1 MKATY
6 RTSDGRISFEV
17 EGESAKALFAQIAG
31 IQEIFDVEHECGMCK
46 SKDIRFRVRKADKF
60 TYYELNCQECRAR
73 LDFGQS
79 QDLVSLFPKRKDED
93 GRWMEHRGWYRYEP
107 QSASQPVPPAKEPL
121 KAKAAFGQSGPRS
134 VAAPTGPTPEG
145 LQPSF
150 DRLGVLF
157 NVPAPTRIGSALDLI
172 RDQMHMTAGNAGTNQ
187 FDQIYRKFE
196 ADAGAKTDAGKL
208 KALLRDLM
216 GALDK
221 LRLEVA

>member
-1 MKATY
+1 MKARFT
-6 RTSDGRISFEV
+6 TQNGQLQFEM
-17 EGESAKALFAQIAG
+17 EGESPKALFAQIAG
-31 IQEIFDVEHECGMCK
+31 IQEIFDVEHACGMCN

-60 TYYELNCQECRAR
+60 VYYELNCQECRAR

-93 GRWMEHRGWYRYEP
+93 GKWMPNRGWYRYEP
-107 QSASQPVPPAKEPL
+107 QATAEPVKPVQQPPKP
-121 KAKAAFGQSGPRS
+121 GPRS
-134 VAAPTGPTPEG
+134 VAAPTGPTPDG

-157 NVPAPTRIGSALDLI
+157 DVPAPTRIGSALDLI
-172 RDQMHMTAGNAGTNQ
+172 RDRMHMAAGNAGTSQ

-196 ADAGAKTDAGKL
+196 SGAGAKSDAGKL

-221 LRLEVA
+221 LKLEVA

>member
-1 MKATY
+1 MIARY
-6 RTSDGRISFEV
+6 RTKNGQITFELN
-17 EGESAKALFAQIAG
+17 GQDAKDVFRQLASV
-31 IQEIFDVEHECGMCK
+31 QEVFDVEHKCGMCN
-46 SKDIRFRVRKADKF
+46 SQDIRFLARKVDKF
-60 TYYELNCQECRAR
+60 DFYELECRECRAR
-73 LDFGQS
+73 FAFGQS
-79 QDLVSLFPKRKDED
+79 LDKVSLFPKRKDED
-93 GRWMEHRGWYRYEP
+93 GKWLQNGGWSRYEP
-107 QSASQPVPPAKEPL
+107 QSTAEPVKPTVAPPKP
-121 KAKAAFGQSGPRS
+121 GPRS

-157 NVPAPTRIGSALDLI
+157 NVPAPTRIGSALDVI
-172 RDQMHMTAGNAGTNQ
+172 RDQMNDAAGNAGTNQ

>member
-1 MKATY
+1 MTARYTT
-6 RTSDGRISFEV
+6 RNGQIQFEV

-31 IQEIFDVEHECGMCK
+31 IQEIFDVEHACGMCN

-60 TYYELNCQECRAR
+60 IYYELNCQECRAR

-93 GRWMEHRGWYRYEP
+93 GKWMPACGWYRYEP
-107 QSASQPVPPAKEPL
+107 QSAAQPVPPAKEPP
-121 KAKAAFGQSGPRS
+121 KAKPGLRS
-134 VAAPTGPTPEG
+134 VAAPAGPTPDG

-172 RDQMHMTAGNAGTNQ
+172 RDRMNDAAGNAGTNQ

-196 ADAGAKTDAGKL
+196 SEAAAKPDAGKL

-221 LRLEVA
+221 LKLEVA